1 MDIDL
6 IDFKYYPESQIILTT
21 GFKSLKIQ
29 GWSLPDVQPVEMIE
43 IMKSINAIINRSGY
57 QTIMTIKLNPA
68 FTSGLIQRLNSET
81 LLTTLESNKKN
92 GFTIETYTSF
102 EGIRANLLIG
112 ATNVNVEILKE
123 TLAYFELI
131 HACMIFQNNS
141 S

>member
-1 MDIDL
+1 MEIDL

-57 QTIMTIKLNPA
+57 QTIMTIKLDPA
-68 FTSGLIQRLNSET
+68 FTSGLIHRLNSET

-123 TLAYFELI
+123 TLAYFEQI